1 MTSVANAEWT
11 LKITDLTG
19 NTQTLTYSQLLDM
32 PKTTVTAGLY
42 CYGLL
47 VSEGEWGGVKLSDL
61 LAQTNVDSTVR
72 SILFFAE
79 DGYSILISLDTAMK
93 SDTIIAYEKDGI
105 SLQETLRLVLPEA
118 NGSFWISMVT
128 SMNLTLSVASENLS
142 ANYVRSIAPPTTP
155 MPQPSHPPLQ
165 PTTTPRSQ
173 PTVQPSTPP
182 VSTNQPEQQ
191 QNTTKQNSS
200 PQSQWMPIEVT
211 YGLVIVFAAVAVVG
225 FVVYRRKM
233 LS

>member
-11 LKITDLTG
+11 LKVTDLTG

-61 LAQTNVDSTVR
+61 LAQTNVDSTVG

-79 DGYSILISLDTAMK
+79 DGYSIIISLDTAMK
-93 SDTIIAYEKDGI
+93 PDTIIAYEKDGI

-128 SMNLTLSVASENLS
+128 SMNLTVSVASENLS

-155 MPQPSHPPLQ
+155 MPQSSHPQLQ
-165 PTTTPRSQ
+165 PTATPRSQ

-191 QNTTKQNSS
+191 QNTTKQNSR

-225 FVVYRRKM
+225 FVIYRRKM